1 MMKLAWLCYDYD
13 EWLKASPHNDYVAVP
28 EIRFEEPSPYMYHKI
43 IPIVYA
49 VLEIGDDCDQM
60 LLVRRTSNMDALY
73 SVRW

>member
-28 EIRFEEPSPYMYHKI
+28 EIRFKEPSPYMYHKI

-49 VLEIGDDCDQM
+49 VLESDDD
-60 LLVRRTSNMDALY
+60 
-73 SVRW
+73 